1 MSTVATNP
9 QIGTRRH
16 NPVARILLWLL
27 TLIVLILIA
36 ASLWSWWRIRA
47 ALPQLDGT
55 AQAPG
60 LAAPVDVLRDARG
73 VPHLRAQSLDD
84 LYFAQGYVTAQDRL
98 WQMDLSRRLAKGEL
112 AEIFGK
118 RLIERDV
125 ENRKL
130 GFRVA
135 AERAVDDLPPDVRHL
150 LSSYARGVN
159 SFIDTHRNRL
169 PIEFVILGY
178 QPAPWREAD
187 SIAVALNMAKML
199 NTSWPGDLE
208 REQVR
213 ASLSPELYADLFPQ
227 DSPLEHPVAEPVAG
241 PAHAAP
247 AEDARAAPADK
258 SAGPGDIAS
267 SEAGIDPVLDALE
280 STSGEDL
287 VLGSNN
293 WVISGAHTASGKPLL
308 SNDPHIAHSVPSVWY
323 MVHLEAPG
331 MDVSGVSLPG
341 APTVI
346 IGHNQRIA
354 WGMTNTGP
362 DVQDLYIEQLN
373 PSNPG
378 QYLHNGQWVDAEV
391 RDEVIKVRGSGEDH
405 LTVRVTR
412 HGPII
417 SVERGRALALSW
429 TALQP
434 RALQFPF
441 VAVNQ
446 AQNWQEFTKAIR
458 GFTGPEQNM
467 VYADVDGN
475 IGYYAPAWVPVRRSG
490 DGSVPEPGATDD
502 YDWIGYVPFDDLPH
516 AYNPASGIIATA
528 NSRVIPLGYPYY
540 FTDDWAA
547 PFRTARIFDLLEA
560 GTPGRQCGP
569 APAAAASG
577 LSGAGQDPPPQRACF
592 TVDDML
598 KIDMDIHPLDD
609 AWLAPALVRAAASHP
624 PGSDEARQAIDL
636 LQHWNGEATADSP
649 VPLICHDTMIALRE
663 RVLRPKTGDD
673 LARRNWSL
681 STIFLEKVIDQHL
694 TRWRPPGDA
703 DFDATLMASLD
714 EGLKRIGQR
723 AKGHDPAAWRWGDT
737 IPLTFHHPLDALP
750 IAGRFFD
757 VGPFPQRGTA
767 NCVKATTP
775 GAGPSMRMVVDFS
788 DFDNSVQ
795 NLTLGESGEVSSP
808 YYADQFQAWY
818 TGQSFPMLFSD
829 AAVDRGA
836 VHRLRLEPGG
846 PGKSE

>member
-1 MSTVATNP
+1 MATSTIAPREPAQSRRRNP
-9 QIGTRRH
+9 L
-16 NPVARILLWLL
+16 ARILLWLL
-27 TLIVLILIA
+27 ALIIVILIA
-36 ASLWSWWRIRA
+36 GSLWSWWRTRA
-47 ALPQLDGT
+47 ALPQLDG
-55 AQAPG
+55 AARAPG
-60 LAAPVDVLRDARG
+60 LAGSVDVLRDARG

-98 WQMDLSRRLAKGEL
+98 WQMDLSRRLAEGEL

-135 AERAVDDLPPDVRHL
+135 AERAVGDLPADTRHL

-159 SFIDTHRNRL
+159 AFIGAHRNRL

-178 QPAPWREAD
+178 QPQPWREAD
-187 SIAVALNMAKML
+187 SVAVALNMAKTL

-208 REQVR
+208 RELVR
-213 ASLSPELYADLFPQ
+213 ARLSPELYADLFPQ

-241 PAHAAP
+241 PAHAVPAEEARVIPESAP
-247 AEDARAAPADK
+247 ALPDLL
-258 SAGPGDIAS
+258 AS
-267 SEAGIDPVLDALE
+267 SDAGIDPVLEALE
-280 STSGEDL
+280 STRGNDL

-293 WVISGAHTASGKPLL
+293 WVISGGHTASGKPLL
-308 SNDPHIAHSVPSVWY
+308 SNDPHLGHSVPSIWY

-341 APTVI
+341 MPTVI

-362 DVQDLYIEQLN
+362 DVQDLYVEQFN
-373 PSNPG
+373 PSNPR

-405 LTVRVTR
+405 LMVRVTR

-417 SVERGRALALSW
+417 LVQGGRALALAW
-429 TALQP
+429 TALRP
-434 RALQFPF
+434 HALQFPF
-441 VAVNQ
+441 AAINQ
-446 AQNWQEFTKAIR
+446 AQNWQEFTQAIR

-475 IGYYAPAWVPVRRSG
+475 IGYYAPAWVPIRRRG

-502 YDWIGYVPFDDLPH
+502 YDWTGYVPFDDLPH
-516 AYNPASGIIATA
+516 AYNPGSGIIATA

-540 FTDDWAA
+540 FTDAWAA

-569 APAAAASG
+569 SQAAAAHG
-577 LSGAGQDPPPQRACF
+577 LSGPGQDPAPQRACF
-592 TVDDML
+592 TVGDML

-609 AWLAPALVRAAASHP
+609 AWLAPALVHAAAAHP
-624 PGSDEARQAIDL
+624 PGSDEARRAIEL
-636 LQHWNGEATADSP
+636 LQHWNGEATAESP

-663 RVLRPKTGDD
+663 RILRCKVGDV
-673 LARRNWSL
+673 LARRSWSL
-681 STIFLEKVIDQHL
+681 GEIFVEKVIDQRL
-694 TRWRPPGDA
+694 ARWLPPGDA
-703 DFDATLMASLD
+703 DLDATLMASLD
-714 EGLKRIGQR
+714 DGLKRIEAR
-723 AKGHDPAAWRWGDT
+723 VKGRDPAAWRWGDT

-750 IAGRFFD
+750 IVGRFFD

-795 NLTLGESGEVSSP
+795 NLTLGESGELSSP
-808 YYADQFQAWY
+808 YYADQFDAWY

-836 VHRLRLEPGG
+836 VHRLTLKP
-846 PGKSE
+846 

>member
-1 MSTVATNP
+1 MATSTVTTSRPA
-9 QIGTRRH
+9 GTRRR
-16 NPVARILLWLL
+16 NPLARVLLWVLA
-27 TLIVLILIA
+27 LIVLILLVTA
-36 ASLWSWWRIRA
+36 LWSRWRVRA

-55 AQAPG
+55 AQVRG

-98 WQMDLSRRLAKGEL
+98 WQMDLSRRLAEGEL
-112 AEIFGK
+112 AEIFGRK
-118 RLIERDV
+118 LIERDV
-125 ENRKL
+125 ESRKL
-130 GFRVA
+130 GFRLA
-135 AERAVDDLPPDVRHL
+135 AERSVDDLPPDVRHL
-150 LSSYARGVN
+150 LSSYAQGVN
-159 SFIDTHRNRL
+159 AFIESHRDRL

-178 QPAPWREAD
+178 KPRPWREYD

-199 NTSWPGDLE
+199 NTSWPADLE

-213 ASLSPELYADLFPQ
+213 ARLSPELYADLFPQ

-241 PAHAAP
+241 PAHAVP
-247 AEDARAAPADK
+247 PQDARSTPT
-258 SAGPGDIAS
+258 SAQPGDLAKS
-267 SEAGIDPVLDALE
+267 GAGLDPTLDALD
-280 STSGEDL
+280 STSADDL

-293 WVISGAHTASGKPLL
+293 WVVSGAHTASGKPLL

-323 MVHLEAPG
+323 MIHLEAPD

-362 DVQDLYIEQLN
+362 DVQDLYVEQFN
-373 PSNPG
+373 PANPH
-378 QYLHNGQWVDAEV
+378 QYLHNGQWVDADV
-391 RDEVIKVRGSGEDH
+391 RDEVIKVRGSGDDH
-405 LTVRVTR
+405 LMVRVTR

-417 SVERGRALALSW
+417 WQSGGRSLALSW

-434 RALQFPF
+434 GALQFPF
-441 VAVNQ
+441 VAINQ
-446 AQNWQEFTKAIR
+446 AQNWQDFTKAIR

-475 IGYYAPAWVPVRRSG
+475 IGYYAPAWVPIRRSG

-502 YDWIGYVPFDDLPH
+502 YDWTGYVPFEDLPH

-540 FTDDWAA
+540 FTDAFAA

-560 GTPGRQCGP
+560 GTPGRQCGS
-569 APAAAASG
+569 AQPAAAG
-577 LSGAGQDPPPQRACF
+577 PSGAGQNPAPQRACF

-609 AWLAPALVRAAASHP
+609 AWLAPALVRAAAAHP
-624 PGSDEARQAIDL
+624 PDSDAARKSIDL
-636 LQHWNGEATADSP
+636 LQHWSGEAAADSP

-663 RVLRPKTGDD
+663 RILQPKVGDE
-673 LARRNWSL
+673 LARSNWSL
-681 STIFLEKVIDQHL
+681 STIFVEKVVDQKL
-694 TRWRPPGDA
+694 ARWLPAGDA

-714 EGLKRIGQR
+714 EGLRRIEQR
-723 AKGHDPAAWRWGDT
+723 VKGTDPAAWRWGDT
-737 IPLTFHHPLDALP
+737 IPLTFHHPLDVLP
-750 IAGRFFD
+750 IVGRFFD
-757 VGPFPQRGTA
+757 VGPFPQKGTA
-767 NCVKATTP
+767 NSVKATTP

-788 DFDNSVQ
+788 DLDNSVN
-795 NLTLGESGEVSSP
+795 NLTVGESGEVSSP
-808 YYADQFQAWY
+808 NYADQFQAWY
-818 TGQSFPMLFSD
+818 TGHSFPMAFSD
-829 AAVDRGA
+829 AAVERA
-836 VHRLRLEPGG
+836 TVHRLRLEPES
-846 PGKSE
+846 GK